1 MSITP
6 RFLLLAA
13 FFAAILSVGCS
24 KGNDGAGTAAAGGDM
39 MAPGAQ
45 PNQAMRDAMRQQRMP
60 PQGAGGGRPM
70 GAPMGAPGA
79 PTTR

>member
-1 MSITP
+1 M
-6 RFLLLAA
+6 RCDFRLLLLTALVGAA
-13 FFAAILSVGCS
+13 LCTGCS
-24 KGNDGAGTAAAGGDM
+24 KGGDGAGTASAGGDM
-39 MAPGAQ
+39 MKPGSE

-60 PQGAGGGRPM
+60 PPGAGGGRPM